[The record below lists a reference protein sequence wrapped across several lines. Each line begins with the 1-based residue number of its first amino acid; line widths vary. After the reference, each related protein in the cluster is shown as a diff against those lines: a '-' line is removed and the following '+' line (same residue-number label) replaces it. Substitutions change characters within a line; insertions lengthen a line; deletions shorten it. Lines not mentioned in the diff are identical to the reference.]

1 MQARVWNHCKLVCLK
16 IYYDFKKKMVAGVD
30 VVAVVI
36 VVTGVAVGVGGS
48 GGIVVFDV
56 LTTLLPFNLSFLG
69 WLLLVL

>member
-1 MQARVWNHCKLVCLK
+1 
-16 IYYDFKKKMVAGVD
+16 MVAGVD

-48 GGIVVFDV
+48 GGVVVFDV
-56 LTTLLPFNLSFLG
+56 LTTLLLFNLSFLG